1 MLKAFYGPFHE
12 TVEKTL
18 ENADRPTRERVLGKD
33 PESGRTLLTRMT
45 RNGPVA
51 QIGAPDELDEDEKPK
66 YANLRHGQSMETI
79 TYEEALK
86 LFELPRDLGE
96 YKGEPVQVGVGRFGP
111 YVRMGE
117 KFFVSIPKDEDP
129 LELSQERA
137 FELIKA
143 KQKEDAPVGTYK
155 GKPITKGKGRF
166 GPFLKYDGLFVNVP
180 RKYDFDNI
188 SLEDMH
194 ELIEKK
200 IEKEANR
207 YIHRWDDEKISVE
220 NGRWGPFIR
229 FKRKNVKIP
238 KVDGERMTSEAAK
251 DLTLEQVKAII
262 EAELPGSFKE
272 TKKKTA
278 GKKAPSKKKTT
289 TAKKKK

>member
-51 QIGAPDELDEDEKPK
+51 QIGAPDELDED
-66 YANLRHGQSMETI
+66 GQSMETI

-220 NGRWGPFIR
+220 NGRWGPLSASSA
-229 FKRKNVKIP
+229 K
-238 KVDGERMTSEAAK
+238 TSKSLKWMVSA
-251 DLTLEQVKAII
+251 
-262 EAELPGSFKE
+262 
-272 TKKKTA
+272 
-278 GKKAPSKKKTT
+278 
-289 TAKKKK
+289 